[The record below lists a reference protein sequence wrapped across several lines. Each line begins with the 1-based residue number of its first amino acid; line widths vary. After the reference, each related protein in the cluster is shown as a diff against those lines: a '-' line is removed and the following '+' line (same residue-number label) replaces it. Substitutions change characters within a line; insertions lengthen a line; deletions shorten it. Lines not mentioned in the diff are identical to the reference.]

1 MVTAADRETE
11 VARKWELLSPFLD
24 ERQRRL
30 WMGTEAREGG
40 HGGVSLVA
48 RATGL
53 ARSTVTRGVFE
64 LENGDE
70 PAGRAR
76 RPGAGRKRADD
87 SDPGL
92 ARALRALVEPDA
104 RGDPES
110 PLQWT
115 TKSVRTLADELAT
128 AGHKVSPPTVAR
140 LLKDQGFS
148 LQSNVKT
155 LEGAQHPDR
164 DAQFRYI
171 STQAEEFLAAGDP
184 VISVDAKKKEK
195 VGQFKQAGRTWRPKG
210 QPEKTNVH
218 DFLDKDK
225 GKVTPYGIYDIGA
238 NSGWV
243 AVGTD
248 HDTAQFAVHT
258 IRTWWDK
265 AGHEACPGAARLL
278 ITADGGGS
286 NGYRTR
292 LWKTELARFA
302 ADTGLTVTVCHLPPG
317 TSKWN
322 RIEHRLFS
330 QISLAWRGRPLT
342 SHEVIVNTI
351 AAVSTRT
358 GLTVTAELDT
368 GDYPKGIKVSD
379 REMKDLEK
387 STTLHRHDFHGE
399 WNYTVNPGTQVR
411 VLFFHADLGPC
422 SRADGEDARGLT
434 G

>member
-184 VISVDAKKKEK
+184 VISVDARRRRRWASSSRP
-195 VGQFKQAGRTWRPKG
+195 GGPGGPRASRRRRTCMTSWT
-210 QPEKTNVH
+210 KTRARSPRTGSTTSRE
-218 DFLDKDK
+218 LRL
-225 GKVTPYGIYDIGA
+225 
-238 NSGWV
+238 V

-265 AGHEACPGAARLL
+265 AAMRPARARPG
-278 ITADGGGS
+278 
-286 NGYRTR
+286 
-292 LWKTELARFA
+292 
-302 ADTGLTVTVCHLPPG
+302 C
-317 TSKWN
+317 
-322 RIEHRLFS
+322 
-330 QISLAWRGRPLT
+330 
-342 SHEVIVNTI
+342 
-351 AAVSTRT
+351 
-358 GLTVTAELDT
+358 
-368 GDYPKGIKVSD
+368 
-379 REMKDLEK
+379 
-387 STTLHRHDFHGE
+387 
-399 WNYTVNPGTQVR
+399 
-411 VLFFHADLGPC
+411 
-422 SRADGEDARGLT
+422 
-434 G
+434 